1 MQGRVGTF
9 LSQIRRAPLK
19 FRSRGT
25 ATKPRQSVHTVVVVE
40 ECVVDG
46 STYMGILILKAVVL
60 HTHTPLKCTH
70 VSYVPIF
77 CNYFADI
84 ARLQFVDDKF
94 CECFNCTKWLAP
106 NKEGLRLP
114 ASRGREDL

>member
-1 MQGRVGTF
+1 MSLSNQCVKQAGHKLQGRVGTF

-46 STYMGILILKAVVL
+46 STYGDSD
-60 HTHTPLKCTH
+60 T
-70 VSYVPIF
+70 
-77 CNYFADI
+77 
-84 ARLQFVDDKF
+84 
-94 CECFNCTKWLAP
+94 
-106 NKEGLRLP
+106 
-114 ASRGREDL
+114 

>member
-9 LSQIRRAPLK
+9 LPQIRRAPLK

-40 ECVVDG
+40 EFVVDG
-46 STYMGILILKAVVL
+46 STYIGILILKAVVL

-70 VSYVPIF
+70 LSYVPIF
-77 CNYFADI
+77 CNCFADI

-94 CECFNCTKWLAP
+94 CECFNRTKWLAT

>member
-25 ATKPRQSVHTVVVVE
+25 ATKLMQSVHTVVVVE

-46 STYMGILILKAVVL
+46 STYGALVL
-60 HTHTPLKCTH
+60 HTH
-70 VSYVPIF
+70 PIEMHT
-77 CNYFADI
+77 CVICPNI
-84 ARLQFVDDKF
+84 LQLL
-94 CECFNCTKWLAP
+94 C
-106 NKEGLRLP
+106 
-114 ASRGREDL
+114 

>member
-46 STYMGILILKAVVL
+46 STYGDSD
-60 HTHTPLKCTH
+60 T
-70 VSYVPIF
+70 
-77 CNYFADI
+77 
-84 ARLQFVDDKF
+84 
-94 CECFNCTKWLAP
+94 
-106 NKEGLRLP
+106 
-114 ASRGREDL
+114 